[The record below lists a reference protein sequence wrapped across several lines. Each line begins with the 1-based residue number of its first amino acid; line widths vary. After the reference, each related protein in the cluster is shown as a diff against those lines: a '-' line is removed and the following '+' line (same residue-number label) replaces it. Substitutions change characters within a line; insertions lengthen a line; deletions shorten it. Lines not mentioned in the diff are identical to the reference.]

1 MDVDR
6 RSTKIPGPPLALKQL
21 SASEANAARKRKA
34 ASPVKDGPDAK
45 RPAPVEIA
53 NDAAAKAPQNE
64 DSWESISQELG
75 WTVTD
80 CLNHKLSFKK
90 KDDPKAKHEAMGQH
104 IKRLRA
110 AGWHLLHVMERHEMD
125 ISALTGCL
133 EREEKART
141 EEAAEHA
148 ISAAALQ
155 KTIADLQ
162 ARLCEQEAA
171 TAEQSACAE
180 QLQEAVETGK
190 GKLAESAAFMQKL
203 QDEQSRAREQ
213 IAEYAAQVTSLR
225 ELHQQAQKYNSQL
238 QEYNT
243 KLQQDVALSN
253 DSLQKLQVEQHKWAE
268 EGAELKGRLTAH
280 EAQLDLMQVNMR
292 ETDQARTNLAQD
304 LARLRVELEKV
315 TSERDLSNEANLAL
329 KAELERYRDVTG
341 STVEALE
348 REKAFKAQLE
358 NQNKAQAEV
367 NQGLQEGLEVLKQ
380 QKALAEALAQG
391 RGEEVQGLKGQVKDL
406 TGRLTEAEERVQQGE
421 LIRRKLHNTILELKG
436 NIRVFCRVRPLVA
449 HDALTQSAAVDQLLQ
464 FPSSGDL
471 LGRAV
476 ALQVPADKPQ
486 QAPQKYDFA
495 FDKVFAPAAGQEEVF
510 DEISQLVQSALDGY
524 KVCIFAYGQT
534 GSGKTHTMLGTPE
547 ERGMIPRA
555 MDQIFASSA
564 AMEAQGWSF
573 DMRASMLEIYNEEYK
588 DLLGKA
594 LPAGKKHQVSHDD
607 KGITSVSFLEGV
619 DVRRPGRVADLL
631 ARAMRQRAVGATATN
646 EHSSRSHMVFTLAIT
661 GTNAASG
668 QEVHGVLNLID
679 LAGSERL
686 SKSLAQGDRLKE
698 TQAINKSLSALG
710 DVIMALANKEPHIP
724 YRNSKLTYL
733 LQPCLG
739 GDAKTLMF
747 VNVAPVPE
755 AANESLCSLRF
766 AAKVNACEVGTARR
780 NVAAK
785 Q

>member
-1 MDVDR
+1 MDTDR
-6 RSTKIPGPPLALKQL
+6 RCTKIPGPPAALKQL
-21 SASEANAARKRKA
+21 TASEANVARKRKA
-34 ASPVKDGPDAK
+34 ASPVKDGPEAK
-45 RPAPVEIA
+45 RQASAEA
-53 NDAAAKAPQNE
+53 CNDAAKGPQNE
-64 DSWESISQELG
+64 DSWEHISQQLG
-75 WTVTD
+75 WTVSD

-90 KDDPKAKHEAMGQH
+90 KEDPKAKHEAMGQH

-110 AGWHLLHVMERHEMD
+110 AGWHLLHVMERHELD
-125 ISALTGCL
+125 ITALTGCL

-148 ISAAALQ
+148 TAAAALQ
-155 KTIADLQ
+155 KSIADLQ
-162 ARLCEQEAA
+162 ARLSEQEGA
-171 TAEQSACAE
+171 TAEQAACA
-180 QLQEAVETGK
+180 QKLQEAVETGK

-203 QDEQSRAREQ
+203 QDEQSKAKEQ
-213 IAEYAAQVTSLR
+213 ISEYAVQVSSLR

-243 KLQQDVALSN
+243 KLQQDVAMSN
-253 DSLQKLQVEQHKWAE
+253 DNLQKLQVEQHRWAE
-268 EGAELKGRLTAH
+268 EGAELRGRLTAH
-280 EAQLDLMQVNMR
+280 EAQLDLMQQNMR
-292 ETDQARTNLAQD
+292 ESECARSNLAQD
-304 LARLRVELEKV
+304 LARLRLELEKV
-315 TSERDLSNEANLAL
+315 SAERDSSNQANVAL

-341 STVEALE
+341 NTVEALE
-348 REKAFKAQLE
+348 REKAVKAQLQ

-367 NQGLQEGLEVLKQ
+367 NQGLQEGLEVVKQ
-380 QKALAEALAQG
+380 QKALAEALAAS
-391 RGEEVQGLKGQVKDL
+391 RGQEVQGLKQQVHDL
-406 TGRLTEAEERVQQGE
+406 TGRLTHAEDRVQQGE

-436 NIRVFCRVRPLVA
+436 NIRVFCRVRPVLGS
-449 HDALTQSAAVDQLLQ
+449 DALAQSPALDQLLQ

-486 QAPQKYDFA
+486 QPPQKYDFA

-534 GSGKTHTMLGTPE
+534 GSGKTHTMLGTQQD
-547 ERGMIPRA
+547 RGMIPRA

-573 DMRASMLEIYNEEYK
+573 DMKASMLEIYNEEYK
-588 DLLGKA
+588 DLLSKA

-607 KGITSVSFLEGV
+607 KGVTSVSFLEGI

-646 EHSSRSHMVFTLAIT
+646 EHSSRSHMVFTLTIT

-668 QEVHGVLNLID
+668 QQVHGVLNLID

-710 DVIMALANKEPHIP
+710 DVIMALANKEPHVP

-780 NVAAK
+780 NFAAK
-785 Q
+785 P

>member
-1 MDVDR
+1 MEVDR
-6 RSTKIPGPPLALKQL
+6 RSTKIPGPPAALKQL
-21 SASEANAARKRKA
+21 TASEANVARKRKA
-34 ASPVKDGPDAK
+34 ASPMKDGPVAK
-45 RPAPVEIA
+45 RQAPVETGCDTA
-53 NDAAAKAPQNE
+53 TNAPQNE
-64 DSWESISQELG
+64 DSWEHISQQLG
-75 WTVTD
+75 WSVAD

-90 KDDPKAKHEAMGQH
+90 KEDPKAKHEAMGLH

-110 AGWHLLHVMERHEMD
+110 AGWHLLHVMERHELD
-125 ISALTGCL
+125 ITALTGCL

-148 ISAAALQ
+148 TAAAALQ
-155 KTIADLQ
+155 KDIADLQ
-162 ARLCEQEAA
+162 ARLSQQQAA
-171 TAEQSACAE
+171 TAQQSACAQ

-190 GKLAESAAFMQKL
+190 GKLAESAAFMRKL
-203 QDEQSRAREQ
+203 QDEQTRAKEQ
-213 IAEYAAQVTSLR
+213 IAEYATQVSSLR
-225 ELHQQAQKYNSQL
+225 ELHQQAQKYNTQL

-243 KLQQDVALSN
+243 KLQQDVALS
-253 DSLQKLQVEQHKWAE
+253 DDKLQKLQVAQHKWAE

-280 EAQLDLMQVNMR
+280 EAQLEVMQVNMR
-292 ETDQARTNLAQD
+292 EAECARSNLAED
-304 LARLRVELEKV
+304 LSRLRMELEKV
-315 TSERDLSNEANLAL
+315 SAERDSSNQANVAL
-329 KAELERYRDVTG
+329 KAELDRYRDVTG
-341 STVEALE
+341 NTVEALE
-348 REKAFKAQLE
+348 REKAVKAQLE
-358 NQNKAQAEV
+358 TQNKAQAEV
-367 NQGLQEGLEVLKQ
+367 NQGLQEGLQVLKQ
-380 QKALAEALAQG
+380 QKALAEALAEG
-391 RGEEVQGLKGQVKDL
+391 RGQEVQGLKQEVHDL
-406 TGRLTEAEERVQQGE
+406 TGRLTEAESRVQQGE

-436 NIRVFCRVRPLVA
+436 NIRVFCRVRPLVGS
-449 HDALTQSAAVDQLLQ
+449 DALTHTAAVDQLVQ

-471 LGRAV
+471 LGRAI

-564 AMEAQGWSF
+564 AMEAEGWSF
-573 DMRASMLEIYNEEYK
+573 DMKASMLEIYNEEYK
-588 DLLGKA
+588 DLLSKS

-607 KGITSVSFLEGV
+607 KGVTSVSFLEGV

-646 EHSSRSHMVFTLAIT
+646 EHSSRSHMVFSLNIT
-661 GTNAASG
+661 GSNAASG
-668 QEVHGVLNLID
+668 QQVHGVLNLID

-710 DVIMALANKEPHIP
+710 DVIMALANKEAHIP